1 MREFVR
7 TLIVFVVMSFL
18 TGLAYPLVVT
28 GLSQLAFREKAQ
40 GSLIRGGGRTV
51 GSALIGQQ
59 FTSLKYFHP
68 RPSAL
73 EKPYDAGNSGGSN
86 SGPSNAKFLEEVAKR
101 IDRARK
107 ENNIEPSTSIPAD
120 MVLASG
126 SGLDPDISVE
136 SAMMQV
142 RRVARAR
149 GLQEEA
155 VQGIVQKL
163 VEAPLFGFIG
173 QERINVLRLNL
184 ALDGLNV
191 SQLRLNTHP
200 SGRGKG

>member
-7 TLIVFVVMSFL
+7 ALIVFVVMSFL
-18 TGLAYPLVVT
+18 TGLAYPLVIT

-40 GSLIRGGGRTV
+40 GSLIRDSGRTV

-59 FTSLKYFHP
+59 FTSLKYFQP

-101 IDRARK
+101 IDRFRR
-107 ENNIEPSTSIPAD
+107 ENGLEPSVPVPAD
-120 MVLASG
+120 MMLASG
-126 SGLDPDISVE
+126 SGLDPDISLE
-136 SAMMQV
+136 AALMQV
-142 RRVARAR
+142 KRVARAR

-173 QERINVLRLNL
+173 RERINVLRLNL
-184 ALDGLNV
+184 ALDGLHV
-191 SQLRLNTHP
+191 SQLRLDTHP